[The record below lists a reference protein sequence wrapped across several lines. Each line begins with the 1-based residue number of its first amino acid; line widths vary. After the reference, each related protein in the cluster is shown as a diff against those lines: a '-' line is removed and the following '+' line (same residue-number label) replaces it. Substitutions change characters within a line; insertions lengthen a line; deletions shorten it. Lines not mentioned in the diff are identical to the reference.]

1 MEASREPTVICK
13 PALDHREYC
22 HLRLG
27 PRGELTAVLISDPET
42 DKAAAAM
49 DVGVGH
55 SSDPASLPGLAHF
68 CEHMLF
74 LGTDKYPEEGSYQAF
89 VSEHGGACN
98 AFTGYENTNYHFD
111 VNPAA
116 LPEAL
121 DRFAQF
127 FVAPRFTESATRRE
141 LHAVDAEHA
150 KNAQGDAWRL
160 MQLLKSCAAP
170 GHPFAKFGTG
180 NLATL
185 RDGAEGGGTE
195 RGIDL
200 REALRAFHATHYH
213 ATAMRLVILGR
224 ESLGELQAMCARF
237 FGDTPLQPPAV
248 PLSDAASAVAAAAGP
263 SAAHGTPYGA
273 AELRRGVQ
281 AVPVGEQRT
290 LTLTWPLPPL
300 RPLWRSSCMPEGLPL
315 AVPELDSC
323 ASLRTRLGRSGRI
336 WIWGASATTRERGRP
351 TERPATASEML
362 EIASSKVADCTAFD
376 PPGAN
381 RTGWWV
387 IYWGTRGQGRCSLCS
402 RPRAGPMGCV
412 PARVTM
418 PTPASA
424 SSK

>member
-1 MEASREPTVICK
+1 MHMLHLFSTGFAFRQRLTELANQRGEVGQAREADSSMEASREPTVICK
-13 PALDHREYC
+13 PALDPREYC

-27 PRGELTAVLISDPET
+27 PRGELAAVLISDPET

-127 FVAPRFTESATRRE
+127 FVAPCFTQSATRRE

-195 RGIDL
+195 GGVDL

-213 ATAMRLVILGR
+213 APAMRLVVLGR
-224 ESLGELQAMCARF
+224 ESLSELQAMCARF
-237 FGDTPLQPPAV
+237 FGEIPLRPPAV
-248 PLSDAASAVAAAAGP
+248 PVSDAASAVAAAAGL
-263 SAAHGTPYGA
+263 SAAHGTPYGT
-273 AELRRGVQ
+273 AELRWGVQ

-300 RPLWRSSCMPEGLPL
+300 RPLWRSSRMLEVRPL
-315 AVPELDSC
+315 AMPELDSC
-323 ASLRTRLGRSGRI
+323 ACLSTRLGGWRLWAALG
-336 WIWGASATTRERGRP
+336 GSATAMGCHGRG
-351 TERPATASEML
+351 AG
-362 EIASSKVADCTAFD
+362 
-376 PPGAN
+376 PPGA
-381 RTGWWV
+381 
-387 IYWGTRGQGRCSLCS
+387 QAMPQLCS
-402 RPRAGPMGCV
+402 
-412 PARVTM
+412 T
-418 PTPASA
+418 
-424 SSK
+424 

>member
-55 SSDPASLPGLAHF
+55 SSDPTSLLGLAHF

-141 LHAVDAEHA
+141 LHAVDAEHG
-150 KNAQGDAWRL
+150 KNAQSDAWRL

-185 RDGAEGGGTE
+185 RDGAEGGSTEGGLEGVGTE
-195 RGIDL
+195 TEGSGQAGSVQPGVDL

-213 ATAMRLVILGR
+213 ATAMRLVVLGR
-224 ESLGELQAMCARF
+224 ESLDELQAMCARF
-237 FGDTPLQPPAV
+237 FGDIPLQPPAV

-263 SAAHGTPYGA
+263 SAAHGTPYGV
-273 AELRRGVQ
+273 AELRRGLR

-300 RPLWRSSCMPEGLPL
+300 RPLWRSS
-315 AVPELDSC
+315 
-323 ASLRTRLGRSGRI
+323 R
-336 WIWGASATTRERGRP
+336 
-351 TERPATASEML
+351 ML
-362 EIASSKVADCTAFD
+362 
-376 PPGAN
+376 
-381 RTGWWV
+381 
-387 IYWGTRGQGRCSLCS
+387 
-402 RPRAGPMGCV
+402 
-412 PARVTM
+412 
-418 PTPASA
+418 
-424 SSK
+424 